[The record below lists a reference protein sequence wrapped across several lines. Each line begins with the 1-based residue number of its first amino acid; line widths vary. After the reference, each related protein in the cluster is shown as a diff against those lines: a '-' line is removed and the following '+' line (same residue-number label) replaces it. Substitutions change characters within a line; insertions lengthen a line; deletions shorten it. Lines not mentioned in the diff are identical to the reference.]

1 MALGS
6 FGRAFFGAALAV
18 NNYAVPV
25 VATVAALTT
34 STSAFSQS
42 TPRFSALK
50 LSKELLKK
58 PLTEWSE
65 DIDGLTDRQRSS
77 LYIKIEKDVEWLK
90 GRVHGLMDQ
99 SWNKSQSGNTW
110 LGLSE
115 RALNRLHFEEFK
127 NIVSSYDNEARNAM
141 STGRATIDH
150 LVPIREEHNTRLQT
164 AHKDVLSKIRSV
176 FGIKKEASFKP
187 ASPSVTKTAANN
199 TNISYTLG

>member
-1 MALGS
+1 MVDVSRRG
-6 FGRAFFGAALAV
+6 FVIGAGATT
-18 NNYAVPV
+18 
-25 VATVAALTT
+25 ATVAL
-34 STSAFSQS
+34 STVSFPSAAFSQS

-50 LSKELLKK
+50 LSKKLLKK

-77 LYIKIEKDVEWLK
+77 LYIKIEKDVKWLK

-115 RALNRLHFEEFK
+115 RELNRLHFKEFK
-127 NIVSSYDNEARNAM
+127 DIVSSYDNKARNAM
-141 STGRATIDH
+141 ITGKATIDH
-150 LVPIREEHNTRLQT
+150 LVPIREEHNTRLET
-164 AHKDVLSKIRSV
+164 AHEDVLSKIRLV
-176 FGIKKEASFKP
+176 FGIKEEASLKP

-199 TNISYTLG
+199 TNIIYTLG